1 MTSEQKQETKDKLA
15 GKIAGGILRVQGF
28 VSDRMNRFQY
38 LKLLLI
44 CFCVLSAGLSAYFL
58 VDAIESK
65 PKQKIRID
73 RISSP
78 QPMYEPSE
86 DLFDETIP
94 DDIYQGIQEYK
105 RYMDSTGEAIRP
117 GLADSMRV
125 LEEMYLQQQKN
136 K

>member
-1 MTSEQKQETKDKLA
+1 MTSEQKQETKDKVA
-15 GKIAGGILRVQGF
+15 HKIAGGILRAQGF

-38 LKLLLI
+38 LKGFLI
-44 CFCVLSAGLSAYFL
+44 GFCVLSAGLSSYFL
-58 VDAIESK
+58 IDAIVSK
-65 PKQKIRID
+65 PKQKIKID

-86 DLFDETIP
+86 DLYDETIP
-94 DDIYQGIQEYK
+94 DDIYEGIQEYK

-125 LEEMYLQQQKN
+125 LEEMYLQQRK

>member
-1 MTSEQKQETKDKLA
+1 MTSEQKQETKDKVA
-15 GKIAGGILRVQGF
+15 NKIAGGILRVQNL

-38 LKLLLI
+38 LKGLLI
-44 CFCVLSAGLSAYFL
+44 GFCLLSAGLSGFFL
-58 VDAIESK
+58 VDAIVSR

-86 DLFDETIP
+86 DLYDETIP
-94 DDIYQGIQEYK
+94 DDIYEGIQEYK

-117 GLADSMRV
+117 GLADSIRV
-125 LEEMYLQQQKN
+125 LEEMY
-136 K
+136 